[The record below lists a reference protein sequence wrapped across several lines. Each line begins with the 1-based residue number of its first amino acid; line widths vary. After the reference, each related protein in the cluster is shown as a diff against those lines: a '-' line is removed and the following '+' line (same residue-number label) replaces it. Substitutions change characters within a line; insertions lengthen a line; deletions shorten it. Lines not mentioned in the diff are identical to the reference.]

1 MFNWLIGNNHV
12 DTAMRLFYD
21 VYYSEISR
29 GYSSEVAELS
39 AKAAAASYMAQYHGF
54 KEQGL

>member
-12 DTAMRLFYD
+12 DAAMRLFYD

-29 GYSSEVAELS
+29 GYSLEVAELS
-39 AKAAAASYMAQYHGF
+39 AKAAADSYLNYYHSL
-54 KEQGL
+54 KEQGV